1 MESIKFKLDLG
12 NPMLCFMCPK
22 CFGVTH
28 IRVMKHKLHLSTMDI
43 RCEPNDVT
51 DFVIGKD
58 QCKVEVAYNNL
69 VHMVHNCD
77 QNATDRE
84 PMVCVNPLLGNAIS
98 NFSRLGFDV
107 TRCSCGKNGS
117 TITTKPFIEFDIS
130 YDDDPQSNDIKNQ
143 LSAAIIAVRDDAL
156 ENKVNHDSLE
166 CLVFRTMRCDFELM
180 SIGQHLRITC
190 DPLSIDP
197 NTEVDEIPWTFAYAL
212 DEVTG
217 YLNKHAAIKPED
229 NGDVR

>member
-1 MESIKFKLDLG
+1 MESVKFKLDLG

-28 IRVMKHKLHLSTMDI
+28 IKVMKHKLNLSTMDV

-69 VHMVHNCD
+69 VRMVHNCD

-98 NFSRLGFDV
+98 NFSRLGFGV

-117 TITTKPFIEFDIS
+117 TITTKPFIEFNIS
-130 YDDDPQSNDIKNQ
+130 YDDPKSNDIKNQ
-143 LSAAIIAVRDDAL
+143 LSAAIIAVRDDVL
-156 ENKVNHDSLE
+156 DNKVNHDSLE

-197 NTEVDEIPWTFAYAL
+197 DIDTSEIPWTFAYAL
-212 DEVTG
+212 DELID
-217 YLNKHAAIKPED
+217 YLNKSAANKTENDDDED
-229 NGDVR
+229 

>member
-28 IRVMKHKLHLSTMDI
+28 IGVKNHKLHLSTMDV
-43 RCEPNDVT
+43 RCEPNDVV
-51 DFVIGKD
+51 DVSIGKNP
-58 QCKVEVAYNNL
+58 QAVENVYRSL

-84 PMVCVNPLLGNAIS
+84 PMICVNPLLGNAIS
-98 NFSRLGFDV
+98 NFNRLGFNA
-107 TRCSCGKNGS
+107 TRGVCRNDGAN
-117 TITTKPFIEFDIS
+117 ITTKPYIEFDIS
-130 YDDDPQSNDIKNQ
+130 YDDPQSNDIKNQ
-143 LSAAIIAVRDDAL
+143 LSAAIIAVRDDVL
-156 ENKVNHDSLE
+156 ENKVNPDSLD

-197 NTEVDEIPWTFAYAL
+197 NTEVNEIPWTFAYAV
-212 DEVTG
+212 DEVVG
-217 YLNKHAAIKPED
+217 YLNKAAVSKTED
-229 NGDVR
+229 DDDVC